1 MMKKLYT
8 SILAGCML
16 CTVSFTSCNA
26 LFDDAPI
33 NQISEETTW
42 TNSMLL
48 DEYVNTWYRNMNTGF
63 NVFVFTQSGFGS
75 MSRYFLPWF
84 GDQITV
90 GRSDWLNGGIGD
102 IQKGNESTLTG
113 WAQQQWS
120 NYYTQ
125 IQYINSFFANEHRIT
140 DATQRTRI
148 EGEAHFFRGYYYY
161 LLLRRFGGALIIDHV
176 IDPLKNP
183 EKTSRASYQQM
194 VDFIVAE
201 AEQAAD
207 ILPVSYESADLG
219 RATKGAAL
227 MLKAKVCFWASSSQF
242 QNKSK
247 NYLGFTDDQ
256 SATLLAKAKEAYED
270 LFALNAYELVPI
282 TATTQD
288 GIRDEYRKLF
298 LTKNSQESILEVQHS
313 DDGDYANK
321 FGHRLDRYAAA
332 PSFTGTYCA
341 FTPTQNH
348 VNEYGMR
355 DGATYDPT
363 HPYDNRDYRFYANI
377 LYDGSTYRGHQ
388 LEIRTID
395 GKKGAD
401 LTPYGTST
409 TAGYTLTG
417 YYMAKFLDE
426 SQAIDANDT
435 YASKQ
440 NYIIWRLAEA
450 KLDYAEVCFRLGYT
464 DIALKQVNDIRQ
476 RVHMDALETITWDK
490 LMNERRV
497 ELAFEETTYWDL
509 YRLGTAME
517 KCNGS
522 TNPLKKMTITETN
535 GRVTYKEE
543 NLDRRAKNNWIF
555 LERDYYYPIP
565 WSEVKYQG
573 IEQNPSWNEV

>member
-1 MMKKLYT
+1 M
-8 SILAGCML
+8 
-16 CTVSFTSCNA
+16 
-26 LFDDAPI
+26 FDDAPL

-63 NVFVFTQSGFGS
+63 NTYVFTMSGFGA

-90 GRSDWLNGGIGD
+90 GRADWLNGGIGD
-102 IQKGNESTLTG
+102 IQKGNESTITG

-120 NYYTQ
+120 NCYTQ
-125 IQYINSFFANEHRIT
+125 IQYINSFFANKERII
-140 DATQRTRI
+140 DADQRSRI

-161 LLLRRFGGALIIDHV
+161 LLLRRFGGSLIIDHV
-176 IDPLKNP
+176 VDPLKNP
-183 EKTSRASYQQM
+183 EKTPRASYQQM
-194 VDFIVAE
+194 VDFITSE
-201 AEQAAD
+201 ADKAAAL
-207 ILPVSYESADLG
+207 LPVSYDAANVG
-219 RATKGAAL
+219 RATRGAAL
-227 MLKAKVCFWASSSQF
+227 MLKAKAYFWAAGPQF
-242 QNKSK
+242 QNKTK
-247 NYLGFTDDQ
+247 DYLGFTDDQ
-256 SATLLAKAKEAYED
+256 SQAMLAKARAAYDE
-270 LFALNAYELVPI
+270 LFALKAYALVPI

-298 LTKNSQESILEVQHS
+298 LTKNSEESILEVQHS

-321 FGHRLDRYAAA
+321 FGHRLDRFAAA

-355 DGATYDPT
+355 DGAVYDPQQ
-363 HPYDNRDYRFYANI
+363 PYLNRDYRFYANI
-377 LYDGSTYRGHQ
+377 LYDGCTYRGHQ
-388 LEIRTID
+388 MELRTVN
-395 GKKGAD
+395 GTKGAD
-401 LTPYGTST
+401 LMPYGTST

-440 NYIIWRLAEA
+440 NYPIWRLAEA
-450 KLDYAEVCFRLGYT
+450 KLDYAEVLFRLGDT
-464 DIALKQVNDIRQ
+464 AGALAQVNDIRQ
-476 RVHMDALETITWDK
+476 RVHMDAWTSLTWDQ
-490 LMNERRV
+490 LINERRV

-509 YRLGTAME
+509 YRLGTAFE
-517 KCNGS
+517 KCNGG
-522 TNPLKKMTITETN
+522 TNPLKKITITERN
-535 GRVTYKEE
+535 GTVSYKEE
-543 NLDRRAKNNWIF
+543 NLDRRAKSNWVF
-555 LERDYYYPIP
+555 QERDYYHPIP

-573 IEQNPSWNEV
+573 IEQNPGWTEI